1 MNNFFIEKVKQIS
14 SSFTQNIINPLDILK
29 ILKPRNINTFTLPQ
43 TNIKEVTKYISD
55 LKTSNALGH
64 NQLNSKTLKKFK
76 I

>member
-1 MNNFFIEKVKQIS
+1 MNNFFIKKVKQIS

-29 ILKPRNINTFTLPQ
+29 FLKPHNQNTFTLPQ
-43 TNIKEVTKYISD
+43 TNVKEVTEYISD

-64 NQLNSKTLKKFK
+64 NHLNSK